1 MDATTLVVG
10 AGRGLGRGIAVAFA
24 EADTSVVA
32 VARTKSDL
40 VDLAAD
46 AQVRT
51 EVADATDPS
60 TARRLLA
67 TYEPQVCILVAGAA
81 PVSRP
86 LQEHTWETFSV
97 NWHVDVRMTFE
108 WLREALLMPLR
119 PGSRIIVVSSGAA
132 LAGSPLSGGY
142 AGSKAT
148 QRFMT
153 GYAQDE
159 ASRAGLDLTF
169 TAVLPRL
176 TPLTQLGRAAVV
188 AYAKRYGQTE
198 AEYVVAAGEPPLTP
212 AGAGEALL
220 ELARTDS
227 ADLMSSYLLTGT
239 GLRPLP

>member
-24 EADTSVVA
+24 EAETSVVA

-132 LAGSPLSGGY
+132 LAGSLH
-142 AGSKAT
+142 
-148 QRFMT
+148 
-153 GYAQDE
+153 
-159 ASRAGLDLTF
+159 
-169 TAVLPRL
+169 
-176 TPLTQLGRAAVV
+176 
-188 AYAKRYGQTE
+188 
-198 AEYVVAAGEPPLTP
+198 
-212 AGAGEALL
+212 
-220 ELARTDS
+220 
-227 ADLMSSYLLTGT
+227 
-239 GLRPLP
+239 

>member
-24 EADTSVVA
+24 GAGTSVVA

-40 VDLAAD
+40 VDLAAH

-51 EVADATDPS
+51 DVADATDPS
-60 TARRLLA
+60 TARRMLA
-67 TYEPQVCILVAGAA
+67 TYQPQVCILVAGAA
-81 PVSRP
+81 PISRP
-86 LQEHTWETFSV
+86 LQEHTWDTFSL

-142 AGSKAT
+142 AGSKAM

-159 ASRAGLDLTF
+159 ASRTGLDLTF

-176 TPLTQLGRAAVV
+176 TPLTQLGRAAVI
-188 AYAKRYGQTE
+188 AYAKRHGQTE
-198 AEYVVAAGEPPLTP
+198 AEYVAAAGEPPLTP
-212 AGAGEALL
+212 AGAGAALL
-220 ELARTDS
+220 ELARTDA
-227 ADLMSSYLLTGT
+227 ADLASGYLLSGT

>member
-24 EADTSVVA
+24 EAGGSVVA
-32 VARTKSDL
+32 VARTEADL
-40 VDLAAD
+40 VELAAD
-46 AQVRT
+46 AKVHT
-51 EVADATDPS
+51 EVADATESS
-60 TARRLLA
+60 TAARLLA
-67 TYEPQVCILVAGAA
+67 TYQPQACVLVAGAA

-97 NWHVDVRMTFE
+97 NWHADVRMTFE
-108 WLREALLMPLR
+108 WLRQALLMPLR
-119 PGSRIIVVSSGAA
+119 PGSRIVVVSSGAA

-142 AGSKAT
+142 AGSKAM

-159 ASRAGLDLTF
+159 ATRAGLDLTF

-176 TPLTQLGRAAVV
+176 TPLTQLGRAAV
-188 AYAKRYGQTE
+188 ASYAKRYGQTE
-198 AEYVVAAGEPPLTP
+198 EEYVAAFGEPPLTP
-212 AGAGEALL
+212 AGAGAALL
-220 ELARTDS
+220 ELVGTDV
-227 ADLMSSYLLTGT
+227 ADLAPSYMLSGT

>member
-24 EADTSVVA
+24 EAGASVVA
-32 VARTKSDL
+32 VARTESDL
-40 VDLAAD
+40 VDLASTAKLG
-46 AQVRT
+46 T
-51 EVADATDPS
+51 EVADAAHPA
-60 TARRLLA
+60 TATRLLA
-67 TYEPQVCILVAGAA
+67 AYQPQLCILVAGAA

-86 LQEHTWETFSV
+86 LHEHTWETFSI
-97 NWHVDVRMTFE
+97 NWHTDVRMTFE
-108 WLREALLMPLR
+108 WLREALVMPLR

-153 GYAQDE
+153 TYAQDE
-159 ASRAGLDLTF
+159 ATRAGLGLTF

-176 TPLTQLGRAAVV
+176 TPLTQLGYAAVT
-188 AYAKRYGQTE
+188 AYATRYGQTE
-198 AEYVVAAGEPPLTP
+198 EEYVAAAGEPPLTP
-212 AGAGEALL
+212 AGAGAALL
-220 ELARTDS
+220 ELARTDA
-227 ADLMSSYLLTGT
+227 ADLAMSYLLSGT